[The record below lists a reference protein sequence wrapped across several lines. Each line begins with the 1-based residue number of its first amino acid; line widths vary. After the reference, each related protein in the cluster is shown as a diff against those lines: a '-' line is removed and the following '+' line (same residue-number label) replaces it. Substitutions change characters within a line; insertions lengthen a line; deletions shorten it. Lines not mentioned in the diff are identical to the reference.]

1 MKLNTTLMIF
11 LCTMT
16 LLTLGV
22 VMITSSSAAIAAR
35 DINKAQVETKG
46 GGVEAERPTL
56 TSHSYYYTKR
66 QIVWAGLAFICMIG
80 VYRVDY
86 DFYKRWGGTIF
97 LACVLLLI
105 LVLIP
110 GIGKKVNG
118 ARRWLGAGGG
128 YLQASEF
135 AKLGVIIFLSKILS
149 EKNRSLKSWRHGFF
163 PPLCLVG
170 TVCFLIVVEPDLGT
184 AVVVMLIAIT
194 MFAVAGMRPAHLLT
208 LVVAAIPLLAGLI
221 IFEPYRMKRLLSFLN
236 PELDRQGSGW
246 QLSQS
251 LISVGSGGWEGLGL
265 GNGPQKYLF
274 LSESYTDFIFAS
286 ICEELG
292 IWGAGLVIALFV
304 FLMVQGY
311 RVAMKL
317 QDMFGS
323 LLATGITAM
332 IGIQAFINMFVV
344 LGMVPTKGLT
354 LPFVSYGGSSLI
366 VNMVAIGILMSLSR
380 EAELISLPTKSTA
393 TLRTVRSWGIR

>member
-1 MKLNTTLMIF
+1 MKLNTTLLIF

-35 DINKAQVETKG
+35 EINKAQVDTKG
-46 GGVEAERPTL
+46 GGVEAERPKL
-56 TSHSYYYTKR
+56 TSHSYFYTKR
-66 QIVWAGLAFICMIG
+66 QIMWAGIAFMFMIAA
-80 VYRVDY
+80 YRVDY
-86 DFYKRWGGTIF
+86 DFYKRWGGTIL
-97 LACVLLLI
+97 LACIVLLI
-105 LVLIP
+105 AVLIP

-118 ARRWLGAGGG
+118 SRRWLGFAGF

-135 AKLGVIIFLSKILS
+135 AKIGTIIFLSKILT
-149 EKNRSLKSWRHGFF
+149 EKNRTLKSWKRGFF
-163 PPLCLVG
+163 PSISVVGLVCLLV
-170 TVCFLIVVEPDLGT
+170 VVEPDLGT
-184 AVVVMLIAIT
+184 AVVIMLIAMT

-208 LVVAAIPLLAGLI
+208 LVVFFIPVLAGLI
-221 IFEPYRMKRLLSFLN
+221 VFEKYRMKRLLSFLN
-236 PELDRQGSGW
+236 PEKDIQGTGW
-246 QLSQS
+246 QLWQS

-274 LSESYTDFIFAS
+274 LSEAYTDFIFAS

-292 IWGAGLVIALFV
+292 MWGAGLVIALFV
-304 FLMVQGY
+304 FLMIQGY

-332 IGIQAFINMFVV
+332 IGIQAFFNMFVV
-344 LGMVPTKGLT
+344 LGLVPTKGLT
-354 LPFVSYGGSSLI
+354 LPFISYGGSSLI
-366 VNMVAIGILMSLSR
+366 VNMIAIGILMSLSR

-393 TLRTVRSWGIR
+393 TLRTLRS

>member
-35 DINKAQVETKG
+35 ELNKVQVESKG
-46 GGVEAERPTL
+46 GGVEAERPKL
-56 TSHSYYYTKR
+56 TSHSYFYTKR
-66 QIVWAGLAFICMIG
+66 QILWAGIAFVFMISA
-80 VYRVDY
+80 YRVDY
-86 DFYKRWGGTIF
+86 DFYKRWGGTI
-97 LACVLLLI
+97 LLVCIVLLI
-105 LVLIP
+105 AVLIP

-118 ARRWLGAGGG
+118 SRRWIGAGGV

-135 AKLGVIIFLSKILS
+135 AKIGTIIFLSKILT
-149 EKNRSLKSWRHGFF
+149 EKNRTLKSWKRGFL
-163 PPLCLVG
+163 PSLSIVALVCAL
-170 TVCFLIVVEPDLGT
+170 VVVEPDLGT
-184 AVVVMLIAIT
+184 AVVIMLIAMT

-208 LVVAAIPLLAGLI
+208 LVVVSVPALGALI

-236 PELDRQGSGW
+236 PEDDIRGTGW
-246 QLSQS
+246 QLWQS

-274 LSESYTDFIFAS
+274 LSEAYTDFIFAS

-292 IWGAGLVIALFV
+292 MWGAGLVIALFV
-304 FLMVQGY
+304 FLMIQGY

-332 IGIQAFINMFVV
+332 IGIQAFFNMFVV
-344 LGMVPTKGLT
+344 LGLVPTKGLT
-354 LPFVSYGGSSLI
+354 LPFISYGGSSLI
-366 VNMVAIGILMSLSR
+366 VNMLAIGILMSLSR

-393 TLRTVRSWGIR
+393 MLRTARG

>member
-1 MKLNTTLMIF
+1 MKLNTTLLIF

-35 DINKAQVETKG
+35 EINKAQVDTKG
-46 GGVEAERPTL
+46 GGVEAERPKL
-56 TSHSYYYTKR
+56 TSHSYFYTKR
-66 QIVWAGLAFICMIG
+66 QIMWAGIAFMFMIAA
-80 VYRVDY
+80 YRVDY
-86 DFYKRWGGTIF
+86 DFYKRWGGTIL
-97 LACVLLLI
+97 LACIVLLI
-105 LVLIP
+105 AVLIP

-118 ARRWLGAGGG
+118 SRRWLGFAGF

-135 AKLGVIIFLSKILS
+135 AKIGTIIFLSKILT
-149 EKNRSLKSWRHGFF
+149 EKNRTLKSWKRGFF
-163 PPLCLVG
+163 PSISVVGLVCLLV
-170 TVCFLIVVEPDLGT
+170 VVEPDLGT
-184 AVVVMLIAIT
+184 AVVIMLIAMT

-208 LVVAAIPLLAGLI
+208 LVVFFIPVLAGLI
-221 IFEPYRMKRLLSFLN
+221 VFEKYRMKRLLSFLN
-236 PELDRQGSGW
+236 PEKDIQGTGW
-246 QLSQS
+246 QLWQS

-274 LSESYTDFIFAS
+274 LSEAYTDFIFAS

-292 IWGAGLVIALFV
+292 MWGAGLVIALFV
-304 FLMVQGY
+304 FLMIQGY

-332 IGIQAFINMFVV
+332 IGIQAFFNMFVV
-344 LGMVPTKGLT
+344 LGLVPTKGLT
-354 LPFVSYGGSSLI
+354 LPFISYGGSSLI
-366 VNMVAIGILMSLSR
+366 VNMIAIGILMSLSR
-380 EAELISLPTKSTA
+380 EAELISLPTKSTS
-393 TLRTVRSWGIR
+393 TLRTLRS